1 MMHYSM
7 GSDTVV
13 HKGVTLKTTVGNSKA
28 DKFTSSMTRRT
39 KSNYTKVPTGLE
51 HRPDLLA
58 NQLYGDPNQLWLVC
72 LASNRF
78 DVFED
83 FHVGA
88 KIELL

>member
-7 GSDTVV
+7 GSETLT
-13 HKGVTLKTTVGNSKA
+13 HKGVTLKTTVGNTEA
-28 DKFTSSMTRRT
+28 DQFTVDLNELDTAS
-39 KSNYTKVPTGLE
+39 YTKVPNGLE

-58 NQLYGDPNQLWLVC
+58 NQLYGDPEKLWLIC

-83 FHVGA
+83 FSVGA

>member
-1 MMHYSM
+1 MMHYSI

-13 HKGVTLKTTVGNSKA
+13 HRGVTLKTTVGNTQA
-28 DKFTSSMTRRT
+28 DDFIVSLNELEAT
-39 KSNYTKVPTGLE
+39 NYTKVPNGLE

-58 NQLYGDPNQLWLVC
+58 NQLYGDPDKLWIVC